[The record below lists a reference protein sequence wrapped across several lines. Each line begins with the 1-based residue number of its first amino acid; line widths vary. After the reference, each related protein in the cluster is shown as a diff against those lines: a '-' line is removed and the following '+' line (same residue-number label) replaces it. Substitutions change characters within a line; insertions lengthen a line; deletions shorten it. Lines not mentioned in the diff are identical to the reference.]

1 MVYIY
6 IYINHLGSW
15 FTIMAIARGNTD
27 NLNRCKSTNN
37 NRNTVLLMW

>member
-6 IYINHLGSW
+6 IYIDINHLGSW

-27 NLNRCKSTNN
+27 IFESL
-37 NRNTVLLMW
+37 

>member
-1 MVYIY
+1 MIIYGIY

-27 NLNRCKSTNN
+27 IFESL
-37 NRNTVLLMW
+37 